1 MPANRVTV
9 LPEDLIASGQ
19 QVSLHADELLA
30 AHTAA
35 ASWVESSLPYLPAA
49 GAAALAAK
57 STKWQTVT
65 TTLTGRL
72 GEHSDALHGSAV
84 GYQRVDEANAVA
96 IGAVVEGLTGSAD

>member
-1 MPANRVTV
+1 VA
-9 LPEDLIASGQ
+9 
-19 QVSLHADELLA
+19 
-30 AHTAA
+30 
-35 ASWVESSLPYLPAA
+35 
-49 GAAALAAK
+49 
-57 STKWQTVT
+57 